1 MIRGKG
7 MALVILGVL
16 VLAFFYVGQ
25 RTYVVQLGYDLEAL
39 KGEKKRLEQVH
50 NHLVIEAAAL
60 GSLDR
65 VERIAV
71 DSLGMKK
78 PDADQIVLMIPK
90 EGEDLPGSGTK
101 TASLENFQVAQAPV
115 PGARKSSDGETSGLI
130 QKIKNAL

>member
-7 MALVILGVL
+7 MALVIVGVL

-65 VERIAV
+65 VERIA
-71 DSLGMKK
+71 
-78 PDADQIVLMIPK
+78 
-90 EGEDLPGSGTK
+90 
-101 TASLENFQVAQAPV
+101 
-115 PGARKSSDGETSGLI
+115 
-130 QKIKNAL
+130 